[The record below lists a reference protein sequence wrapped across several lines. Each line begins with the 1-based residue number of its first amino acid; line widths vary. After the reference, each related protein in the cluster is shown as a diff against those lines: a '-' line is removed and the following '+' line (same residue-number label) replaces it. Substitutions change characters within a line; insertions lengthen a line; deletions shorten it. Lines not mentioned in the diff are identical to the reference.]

1 MDERKMRENDAFWD
15 IASLVPRKQR
25 PTLSSFIPTP
35 AAPMYEAEET
45 ESGEQHSGESRT
57 LHFAE
62 TAGTAETY
70 LPEGNPFLG
79 SVSIL
84 RRTGGYDFY
93 RLFLSDAVKYF
104 SLWGTEMP
112 YVPFFSYMPQYS
124 QLSPQQS
131 AYYLWW
137 REQVKTGNFL
147 RCDEGYFYLYV
158 YEILNLT
165 PSLIDP
171 HDGILQ
177 LCRVWSAYH
186 KEMPK
191 INKFLSEWIIDY
203 CLIFRLRCPQKELS
217 GMMAAVLS
225 QTAFREFYLG
235 ALAERTTES
244 TETLLALLS
253 DYNWHTS
260 RYAAGDTAGAY
271 AQHIPG
277 SMYSV
282 FEHLFERG
290 DLSIGDG
297 AESELERT
305 AFCGA
310 LCAGGIKTALRVIYR
325 PFSGATALRSNI
337 SAAVKYSEN
346 ILRAK
351 LGLKSRLNVP
361 PLDEEYKRLIDAYY
375 RVMYVREA
383 PLKKTVTAPTP
394 AYEALYDAP
403 ETGFDFTRADEIEAL
418 SWENTKRLIP
428 EAELSESA
436 DEETVQPFPRI
447 QENGAESTHDNNGC
461 AEADATLSHGAADTF
476 GLSEEAILFLCALES
491 GAKPGEKFRGRED
504 LLADQ
509 INVAFSERSTI
520 GDIILEN
527 EGEGYVLIPDYAEEV
542 QQWIAAIRR
551 ELPYPKEY

>member
-1 MDERKMRENDAFWD
+1 MDERKMRENDDFWD
-15 IASLVPRKQR
+15 VASLVPRKQR
-25 PTLSSFIPTP
+25 PTLSSFIPS
-35 AAPMYEAEET
+35 APPQMYEAEET
-45 ESGEQHSGESRT
+45 ECRSGHSDESRT

-62 TAGTAETY
+62 TTDTAETY
-70 LPEGNPFLG
+70 LPEGNPFLE

-93 RLFLSDAVKYF
+93 RLFLSDAVKMF
-104 SLWGTEMP
+104 SMRGKETP

-137 REQVKTGNFL
+137 REQAKTGNYL

-165 PSLIDP
+165 PSLIEP

-191 INKFLSEWIIDY
+191 INKFLSEWVVDY
-203 CLIFRLRCPQKELS
+203 CLLFRLRCPQKELF
-217 GMMAAVLS
+217 GMMDAVLS
-225 QTAFREFYLG
+225 QTAFREFYLC
-235 ALAERTTES
+235 ALEERTTES
-244 TETLLALLS
+244 AETLLALLS

-260 RYAAGDTAGAY
+260 RYAAGDTAAAY
-271 AQHIPG
+271 AKHMPG

-310 LCAGGIKTALRVIYR
+310 LSAGGDKNVLRVKYR

-361 PLDEEYKRLIDAYY
+361 PFEEEYKRLIDAYY
-375 RVMYVREA
+375 RVMYIMEKPPA
-383 PLKKTVTAPTP
+383 KAVTAPTP

-403 ETGFDFTRADEIEAL
+403 ETGFDFSRADEIEAL

-436 DEETVQPFPRI
+436 DEETVQPLPRI
-447 QENGAESTHDNNGC
+447 QETAAKSCHES
-461 AEADATLSHGAADTF
+461 AEADVTLSHTAADTF
-476 GLSEEAILFLCALES
+476 GLSEEAISYLCAVES
-491 GAKPGEKFRGRED
+491 GVKPGEKFRGRED

-527 EGEGYVLIPDYAEEV
+527 AGEGYVLIPDYTEEV

-551 ELPYPKEY
+551 E